1 MVKNLTRFDV
11 SDMELSNNKSIANYI
26 VMCFSLEASLSAG
39 IGSWVIGLYLLTKK
53 LTTTQRHNVI
63 FLLIFSSIQFADAIL
78 WYIKMKK
85 NNINYIVTSFVI
97 PFILSLQI
105 IYNMFFINKINNPY
119 IIILI
124 VAYIMYIWKVINGYS
139 IDSKNQY
146 NSPTWGHFDNPNPS
160 VYGLSLG
167 LVLLVL
173 LAYGRDDFTRNI
185 MCITFLISGFLNL
198 RGVGSL
204 WCAISTVLSLY
215 YLYKY

>member
-1 MVKNLTRFDV
+1 
-11 SDMELSNNKSIANYI
+11 
-26 VMCFSLEASLSAG
+26 MCFSLEASLSAG
-39 IGSWVIGLYLLTKK
+39 VGSWVIGLYLLTKK
-53 LTTTQRHNVI
+53 LTKTQRHNVI

-85 NNINYIVTSFVI
+85 NNINYIITSFVI

-124 VAYIMYIWKVINGYS
+124 VAYIIYIWKVINGYS
-139 IDSKNQY
+139 IDSKNKY
-146 NSPTWGHFDNPNPS
+146 GSPTWTTFDTPDPTI
-160 VYGLSLG
+160 YGLLSG
-167 LVLLVL
+167 LVFLLL
-173 LAYGRDDFTRNI
+173 TTYGRDDFTKNTL
-185 MCITFLISGFLNL
+185 CITVLISMFLNL

-215 YLYKY
+215 YLYSY

>member
-1 MVKNLTRFDV
+1 M
-11 SDMELSNNKSIANYI
+11 
-26 VMCFSLEASLSAG
+26 
-39 IGSWVIGLYLLTKK
+39 
-53 LTTTQRHNVI
+53 
-63 FLLIFSSIQFADAIL
+63 IFSSIQIADAIL

-124 VAYIMYIWKVINGYS
+124 VALIMYIWKSFKGYS
-139 IDSKNQY
+139 IDSKNKY
-146 NSPTWGHFDNPNPS
+146 GSPTWTTFDNPDPPI
-160 VYGLSLG
+160 YGLLSG
-167 LVLLVL
+167 LVFFLLI
-173 LAYGRDDFTRNI
+173 AYGRDEFTRDSL
-185 MCITFLISGFLNL
+185 CITFLISALLGY

-204 WCAISTVLSLY
+204 WCAISTILSLY